1 MSTGAGKVACV
12 TGASGYIASW
22 LVKFLLQRGYT
33 VKATVRDPSNPKKV
47 DHLVNLD
54 GAKERLQLF
63 KADLLEEGSFDSAVQ
78 GCHAVFHTA
87 SPFFFGAKDPEA
99 ELLDP
104 AVKGTLNVLK
114 SCLKSAT
121 LKRVV
126 VTSSVAA
133 VACNDRPKT
142 PDVVLDET
150 WFSDPEFC
158 IRNEG
163 WYDLSKTLAE
173 EAAWKFAKEN
183 NIDLVTINPALVSGP
198 LLQPELNT
206 SAAAVLNFINGSP
219 TFKNITLGWID
230 VRDVANAHILAYE
243 NASANGRY
251 ILVERVIHHSQAVQ
265 ILRDLYP
272 TLPLPDKCVDDK
284 PYPPAYQFSK
294 ERARSLGLEFTP
306 LEVSLKD
313 TVESLREKGF
323 AKF

>member
-33 VKATVRDPSNPKKV
+33 VKATVRDPNNPKKV

-63 KADLLEEGSFDSAVQ
+63 KADLLDEGSFDSAVQ

-87 SPFFFGAKDPEA
+87 SPFFFGAKDPQA

-133 VACNDRPKT
+133 VACNDRPRA
-142 PDVVLDET
+142 PDEVLDET
-150 WFSDPEFC
+150 WFSDAEFC
-158 IRNEG
+158 RRNEG

-173 EAAWKFAKEN
+173 EIAWKFAKEN

-206 SAAAVLNFINGSP
+206 SAAAVLNFINGSA

-265 ILRDLYP
+265 ILRDIYP

-294 ERARSLGLEFTP
+294 ERAKSLGLEFTP

>member
-1 MSTGAGKVACV
+1 MAH
-12 TGASGYIASW
+12 
-22 LVKFLLQRGYT
+22 
-33 VKATVRDPSNPKKV
+33 NPKKV

-63 KADLLEEGSFDSAVQ
+63 KADLLDEGSFDSAVE
-78 GCHAVFHTA
+78 GCDAVFHTA
-87 SPFFFGAKDPEA
+87 SPFFFGGKDPQA
-99 ELLDP
+99 EFLDP

-114 SCLKSAT
+114 SCSKSAA
-121 LKRVV
+121 LKR
-126 VTSSVAA
+126 
-133 VACNDRPKT
+133 
-142 PDVVLDET
+142 
-150 WFSDPEFC
+150 
-158 IRNEG
+158 G

-206 SAAAVLNFINGSP
+206 SAAAVLNFVNGSP

-265 ILRDLYP
+265 ILRDIYP

-294 ERARSLGLEFTP
+294 ERAKSLGLEFTP